1 MEVKPFVK
9 DGKPA
14 KVVTKIPFD
23 FSFSDNVRDTAP
35 PTNAATDN
43 GGSAKRLVV
52 SQGVSQGLLVHKVQP
67 VYPESA
73 RQNHVQGTVIMR
85 AVITKDGRVA
95 ELRPVSGPKELI
107 PAAVGA
113 VQQWRYKPYLLAG
126 QPVEVSTQITVNFQ
140 LR

>member
-23 FSFSDNVRDTAP
+23 FSFSDNVRDTAQ
-35 PTNAATDN
+35 PTNAAMDN
-43 GGSAKRLVV
+43 GGSAKRLGV